1 MNLIFLGAPGAG
13 KGTQSTVVAEKMNIP
28 HISTGDIFRYNIKN
42 QTELGKKANEYIS
55 KGELVPDK
63 LTISIVADRLMQD
76 DCKNGFALDGFPRT
90 IPQAEA
96 LEKFLAD
103 HGKKIDNALNIQVDE
118 NILVERL
125 SGRRFCPKCSG
136 TFHMVENKLTEEICP
151 DCGAELKQRD
161 DDKEE
166 VILQRLQEYHKNT
179 EPLIDFYRSR
189 NVLTD
194 VPPIIGME
202 KAIAATLKILGIEQ

>member
-1 MNLIFLGAPGAG
+1 MNFIFLGAPGAG
-13 KGTQSTVVAEKMNIP
+13 KGTQSTVVAQKLNIP

-55 KGELVPDK
+55 KGELVPDE
-63 LTISIVADRLMQD
+63 LTVSIVTDRLSQD
-76 DCKNGFALDGFPRT
+76 DCKEGFILDGFPRT

-96 LEKFLAD
+96 LEKYLSEN
-103 HGKKIDNALNIQVDE
+103 GKKIDNALDIQVDE

-125 SGRRFCPKCSG
+125 SGRRFCPACNGS
-136 TFHMVENKLTEEICP
+136 FHIKENKLTEEICP
-151 DCGAELKQRD
+151 VCGEALKQRD

-179 EPLIDFYRSR
+179 EPLIDFYRAR
-189 NVLTD
+189 GVLTE

-202 KAIAATLKILGIEQ
+202 KAIAATLKILGIE

>member
-55 KGELVPDK
+55 KGELVPDE
-63 LTISIVADRLMQD
+63 LTVSIVTDRLMQD

-96 LEKFLAD
+96 LEKFLSE
-103 HGKKIDNALNIQVDE
+103 HGKKIDNALNIQFDE

-125 SGRRFCPKCSG
+125 SNRRFCPKCNG
-136 TFHMVENKLTEEICP
+136 TFHMIENKLTEEICP
-151 DCGAELKQRD
+151 VCGAELKQRD

-166 VILQRLQEYHKNT
+166 VILQRLQEYHKST

-202 KAIAATLKILGIEQ
+202 KAIAATLKILGIE